1 MRCKNC
7 NTKVDKSTLECPKC
21 GCKEFKKSKKGL
33 VISLILIILVL
44 LAGACYYFFFMK
56 AKEPIEVFRAL
67 VNNSFKEVSSEKFSY
82 EFEVSN
88 ELNLP
93 KEYTQITEVVNGI
106 TLDGSLSF
114 DNNIVNSSYNI
125 KYNDSEFI
133 DCDVIFDK
141 DFYVYLKDH
150 YDKYIKLDSEE
161 VSQSTNNINL
171 NKEDINVVVES
182 LKSAINNSF
191 KEKYFSSEKE
201 KIVYRG
207 KEVDTIKNTISL
219 DDNAFEVFYKDV
231 LTNLSKDSD
240 FVSSMAK
247 IEDISEKEVKE
258 QIKNYIDNYDG
269 LDEFTIEISLYTKN
283 NKALGL
289 DFDYSNTDNPFGL
302 VIREKEKNKYLVD
315 ISSKEKNVGEAILD
329 VKDDNVVVQVNVPSL
344 DLDYKL
350 DIKVKKQNDFTVKTS
365 KDIDSVNLSDIEEEE
380 LNKIREGIMNNPGFV
395 EIYTKINSFRGV

>member
-56 AKEPIEVFRAL
+56 AKEPIEVFRYL

-82 EFEVSN
+82 EFEISN

-93 KEYTQITEVVNGI
+93 KEYTQVTEIVNGI
-106 TLDGSLSF
+106 TLGGNLSF

-125 KYNDSEFI
+125 KYNEDEFI
-133 DCDVIFDK
+133 DCDVIVDK

-161 VSQSTNNINL
+161 VSQSTNDVNL
-171 NKEDINVVVES
+171 NKEDINVVVKS

-191 KEKYFSSEKE
+191 KEKYFSSENE

-231 LTNLSKDSD
+231 LTNLSKDND

-247 IEDISEKEVKE
+247 IEDISEKEVKD
-258 QIKNYIDNYDG
+258 QIKNNIDNYQG

-283 NKALGL
+283 NKVLGL

-302 VIREKEKNKYLVD
+302 VVREKEKNKYLVD
-315 ISSKEKNVGEAILD
+315 ISSKGKDVGEATFD
-329 VKDDNVVVQVNVPSL
+329 VEKDNIIAQVNVPSL

-365 KDIDSVNLSDIEEEE
+365 KDIDSVNLSDVKEEE

-395 EIYTKINSFRGV
+395 EIYTRINSFKGV